1 MPKCPNCGHFT
12 FKAYDGRCADCEI
25 VRLKNELNQARNES
39 DGLKNEKASIYNEKK
54 ALDLKYDD
62 LFGEYAKL
70 RESYDRTVFMLHQAK
85 SSNSS
90 IQFDFKESVVS
101 EPTTSDIRR
110 RRRNAQT
117 IADANQIIQPEG
129 SPVKSN
135 QASKEGV
142 MVTSE
147 GFSLSD
153 EQASAVKLIESSND
167 NFFITGKAGTGKSV
181 VLRYF
186 RSHTKKAVA
195 VVAPTGIA
203 AINVK
208 GSTIHSFFGFA
219 VAPIQDVEDP
229 SLVSVPQKKK
239 EIMRHLD
246 AIIIDE
252 ISMVRADVM
261 DMIDRKLKYARENDL
276 PFGGCQLIV
285 FGDLYQLPPV
295 GVRKE
300 NKEILKLFHDRYPES
315 SFFFGSNVVADH
327 PFRRIELNE
336 VHRQKDEKLISI
348 LNAIR
353 IGSRDRVFLD
363 AVNQCAAKQ
372 APDNCI
378 TLTTKNSAVDVINK
392 QKLDAI
398 PSREYVYR
406 AEVHGKFS
414 SEAFPAPEDLH
425 LKVGAFVIMLVND
438 ERWVNGST
446 GVIKEISEN
455 KISVDI
461 DGICCQVNKKTWS
474 NYVYTYNQEKKKIEQ
489 VEIGS
494 FTQYPMKLAYAITIH
509 KSQGQTYDK
518 VIVDYADGNAFAPGQ
533 TYVALS
539 RCRSMDGLYLK
550 HPLSA
555 EDIKVS
561 QDVLNYMSK
570 TSHSLDTNNPS
581 LDSCSASRYYNPTQE
596 EIDRYEEALKECE
609 PIDEYARGQGFE
621 IDDDGHWNYVGE

>member
-1 MPKCPNCGHFT
+1 MPKCPNCGHFI
-12 FKAYDGRCADCEI
+12 FKTYDGRCADCEI
-25 VRLKNELNQARNES
+25 VRLKNELSQARNES
-39 DGLKNEKASIYNEKK
+39 EGLKNEKASIYNEKK
-54 ALDLKYDD
+54 TLDAKYDD

-70 RESYDRTVFMLHQAK
+70 RESYDRTVFMLHQARHHDTL
-85 SSNSS
+85 
-90 IQFDFKESVVS
+90 IQFGAQEEMPTEQVAS
-101 EPTTSDIRR
+101 EGKR
-110 RRRNAQT
+110 RRRNAQPVADENQT
-117 IADANQIIQPEG
+117 IQSEPRPVEANQ
-129 SPVKSN
+129 N
-135 QASKEGV
+135 SKEGV
-142 MVTSE
+142 MMTSE
-147 GFSLSD
+147 GFALSD

-208 GSTIHSFFGFA
+208 GQTIHSFFGLA
-219 VAPIQDVEDP
+219 VAPMQDIEDL

-295 GVRKE
+295 SVRKE

-315 SFFFGSNVVADH
+315 SFFFGSSVVADH